1 MRWLKLALDI
11 VIGAVIPIWLL
22 ENMTEVW
29 GSVPTY
35 LVAALIPV
43 GYVLIDTFFITRRF
57 NVITSFGAAG
67 ALLRGALAFWFVD
80 GALFALKDSAGFV
93 LNLLIFG
100 GSLLIG
106 RPVMRFFLVQALGPD
121 SPEKTQALDDILGLP
136 TVVKGILIASALLA
150 AEAAI
155 TGGVNYFLNLGIV
168 VAPFGD
174 GLFNKQVAQV
184 NAITRIAF
192 TITSFAAFG
201 VGFTLIYKALIAA
214 LPEQGPDEK
223 DVEMWDLIVRRWKS
237 KGLEAPKGS

>member
-121 SPEKTQALDDILGLP
+121 SAEKTQALDDVLGLP
-136 TVVKGILIASALLA
+136 TVVKAIVLASVLLA
-150 AEAAI
+150 AEAVI
-155 TGGVNYFLNLGIV
+155 TGVVNYFLNLGIV

-174 GLFNKQVAQV
+174 GLFVKQGVQV
-184 NAITRIAF
+184 IEFTWIAF
-192 TITSFAAFG
+192 TICNFAVFG
-201 VGFTLIYKALIAA
+201 LGFTLIYRALIAA
-214 LPEQGPDEK
+214 LPEAGPDEK
-223 DVEMWDLIVRRWKS
+223 TLRCLS
-237 KGLEAPKGS
+237 

>member
-80 GALFALKDSAGFV
+80 GALFALKDSAGFA

-100 GSLLIG
+100 GSQVLG
-106 RPVMRFFLVQALGPD
+106 RPIMRFFLVQALGPD
-121 SPEKTQALDDILGLP
+121 SAEKTKALDDVLGLP
-136 TVVKGILIASALLA
+136 TVVKAILIASVLLA
-150 AEAAI
+150 AEAVV
-155 TGGVNYFLNLGIV
+155 TGVVNFSLNLGIV

-174 GLFNKQVAQV
+174 GLFNRQVAQV

-192 TITSFAAFG
+192 TITNFAAFG
-201 VGFTLIYKALIAA
+201 VGFTLIYRALLAA
-214 LPEQGPDEK
+214 LPQQEPDEK
-223 DVEMWDLIVRRWKS
+223 DAEMWELIVRRWKAKFAS
-237 KGLEAPKGS
+237 GS

>member
-22 ENMTEVW
+22 ENMTAVW

-121 SPEKTQALDDILGLP
+121 STEKTRALTDVLRLP
-136 TVVKGILIASALLA
+136 TVIKAIVLASVLLA
-150 AEAAI
+150 GEAAVA
-155 TGGVNYFLNLGIV
+155 GLVNYFLNLGIV

-174 GLFNKQVAQV
+174 ELFNKQVAQV

-192 TITSFAAFG
+192 TITSFATFG
-201 VGFTLIYKALIAA
+201 LGFTLIYKALIAA

-223 DVEMWDLIVRRWKS
+223 DVEMWELIVRRWNA
-237 KGLEAPKGS
+237 KGLEADV